1 MSYQFDKL
9 KYLLEKRIE
18 IITDHEFRDN
28 DPESHLLA
36 LKEISES
43 IEAHHHE
50 IRDEIPRQLQHFM
63 DNRSYNKALEFL
75 EKIHP
80 N

>member
-43 IEAHHHE
+43 IEAHHHKL
-50 IRDEIPRQLQHFM
+50 RDEIPRQLQHFM

>member
-28 DPESHLLA
+28 DPDSHLLA

-43 IEAHHHE
+43 IEEHHHE
-50 IRDEIPRQLQHFM
+50 LRDEIPRQLGHFL

>member
-18 IITDHEFRDN
+18 IITDHEFLIN
-28 DPESHLLA
+28 EPESHLLA
-36 LKEISES
+36 LKEISVS

-50 IRDEIPRQLQHFM
+50 LR
-63 DNRSYNKALEFL
+63 Y
-75 EKIHP
+75 
-80 N
+80 